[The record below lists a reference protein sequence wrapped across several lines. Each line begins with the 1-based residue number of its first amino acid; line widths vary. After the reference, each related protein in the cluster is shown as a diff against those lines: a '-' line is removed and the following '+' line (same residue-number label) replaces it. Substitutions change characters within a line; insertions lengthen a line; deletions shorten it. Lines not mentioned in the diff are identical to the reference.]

1 MRTEE
6 VYRKT
11 KETEVKVK
19 VNLDGEG
26 KTNINTSVPFLD
38 HMLTSLATH
47 SLIDIDASVKGDL
60 VHHMVEDLA
69 LGLGEA
75 LNKALGHTRRHHTLR
90 QRSRPHGL
98 LTRIRRRRPRQTS
111 LLQNRP
117 QTQRQ
122 KSRRNANR
130 RHSALLRIPTQP
142 PCKLTYTSLSSTAAT
157 TTTKQK
163 PPPKPSHSHSDKQS
177 PWTPDAKAY
186 PAAKA
191 SSNGKRSHLRL
202 RRRKPA

>member
-26 KTNINTSVPFLD
+26 KTNISTSVPFLD

-47 SLIDIDASVKGDL
+47 SLIDIEASVKGDL

-75 LNKALGHTRRHHTLR
+75 LNKALGTREGITRFGNSAAPMDCSLAFAAVDLVKRPYFKIDLKLRGKKVEEMPCEDIVHFFESLTQTLQANVHIFVEYGSNDHHKAEAATKALALSLR
-90 QRSRPHGL
+90 Q
-98 LTRIRRRRPRQTS
+98 
-111 LLQNRP
+111 
-117 QTQRQ
+117 
-122 KSRRNANR
+122 
-130 RHSALLRIPTQP
+130 
-142 PCKLTYTSLSSTAAT
+142 AAT
-157 TTTKQK
+157 MD
-163 PPPKPSHSHSDKQS
+163 P
-177 PWTPDAKAY
+177 
-186 PAAKA
+186 
-191 SSNGKRSHLRL
+191 
-202 RRRKPA
+202 RRKGVPSSKGVI